1 MVLQMFCR
9 KAKSAK
15 KSTSS
20 QKEEVCY
27 YRGENVCAVVA
38 DGDTIMDVPF
48 GDTNFVILDLQ
59 TVFWGE
65 GGLQS

>member
-1 MVLQMFCR
+1 MFCK

-20 QKEEVCY
+20 QKEGVHY
-27 YRGENVCAVVA
+27 YKGENVCVVVA
-38 DGDTIMDVPF
+38 DDDTIMDVPF

-59 TVFWGE
+59 TVSCFCDMCNNTCI
-65 GGLQS
+65 